1 MDSLPRFFSGFER
14 AGKKNISNKDWQFW
28 QHNSM
33 PLEINGYDMFVG
45 YLEYIHQNPVLA
57 GFVNEAQN
65 WIYSSAGGY
74 EKNNGLIALATVD

>member
-1 MDSLPRFFSGFER
+1 
-14 AGKKNISNKDWQFW
+14 
-28 QHNSM
+28 M